1 MKSPEAVMRNA
12 LVTTTVVSSIV
23 SSRIFPL
30 LAPQSAALP
39 FITYRRSGIRR
50 QQTLSG
56 PMGVPQVSVDFDV
69 YAATYEGARD
79 LADKVR
85 LSLDGYGGT
94 FDNTVVQQVSLENEQ
109 DDFVQLA
116 GAEMPPVYSVK
127 LSFDCWWQET

>member
-56 PMGVPQVSVDFDV
+56 PMGEPQVSVDFDV

-85 LSLDGYGGT
+85 QRLDGYGGT
-94 FDNTVVQQVSLENEQ
+94 FDNAEVKQVSLENEQ

-127 LSFDCWWQET
+127 LSFDCWWQEI

>member
-12 LVTTTVVSSIV
+12 LVTTTAVSSLV
-23 SSRIFPL
+23 SGIYPL

-50 QQTLSG
+50 QQTLGG

-94 FDNTVVQQVSLENEQ
+94 FDNAEVKQVSLENEQ

-116 GAEMPPVYSVK
+116 GADMPPVYSVK

>member
-94 FDNTVVQQVSLENEQ
+94 FDNTEVRQVSLENEQ

>member
-85 LSLDGYGGT
+85 QRLDGYGGT
-94 FDNTVVQQVSLENEQ
+94 FDNAEVKQVSLENEQ

-127 LSFDCWWQET
+127 LSFDCWWQEI

>member
-50 QQTLSG
+50 QQTLGG

-94 FDNTVVQQVSLENEQ
+94 FDNAEVKQVSLENEQ

-116 GAEMPPVYSVK
+116 GADMPPVYSVK

>member
-94 FDNTVVQQVSLENEQ
+94 FDNTEVKQVSLENEQ

-116 GAEMPPVYSVK
+116 GADMPPVYSVK

>member
-12 LVTTTVVSSIV
+12 LVTTTAVSSIV

-94 FDNTVVQQVSLENEQ
+94 FDNAEVKQVSLENEQ

-116 GAEMPPVYSVK
+116 GADMPPVYSVK

>member
-85 LSLDGYGGT
+85 QRLDGYGGT
-94 FDNTVVQQVSLENEQ
+94 FDNAEVKQVSLENEQ